1 MQSVAR
7 VGRAGWQDQE
17 ISQLKKAVQLAGG
30 KGEPLRSVF
39 DNIGQ
44 ELGRKP
50 NSVRNFYYASLK
62 REEAGDV
69 PTAAP
74 FETFSQDE
82 VRSLIREVLMARA
95 KGVSVRACV
104 QTLARGDRKLMLR
117 YQNKYR
123 SVLKSKPYLI
133 REIMEEI
140 TEDGEQVFDPYAV
153 STLHTKPLHEN
164 ITSTIVNSG
173 DPALLGLLRGLD
185 TLLARAGMMDAEPL
199 KTACEP
205 LVQSVKDFLGLTM
218 EQREKELSAFSET
231 LSERIGELENVMGM

>member
-7 VGRAGWQDQE
+7 VGRAGWLDQE
-17 ISQLKKAVQLAGG
+17 ISQLKKAVQVAGG

-62 REEAGDV
+62 REDAGGV
-69 PTAAP
+69 PSAAP
-74 FETFSQDE
+74 FETFSQQE
-82 VRSLIREVLMARA
+82 VRYLIREVLMARA

-104 QTLARGDRKLMLR
+104 QTLAQGDRKLMLR

-123 SVLKSKPYLI
+123 SVLKSKPHFI

-140 TEDGEQVFDPYAV
+140 EGAGEQAFDPYAV
-153 STLHTKPLHEN
+153 STLHTRPLHES

-185 TLLARAGMMDAEPL
+185 TLLQRAGMMDAEPL
-199 KTACEP
+199 KAACEP
-205 LVQSVKDFLGLTM
+205 LVQSVKDFLGLSM
-218 EQREKELSAFSET
+218 ERREKELLAFSEI
-231 LSERIGELENVMGM
+231 LSERIGELENVIGM

>member
-1 MQSVAR
+1 MHSVAR

-44 ELGRKP
+44 ALGRKP

-62 REEAGDV
+62 REETGDI

-74 FETFSQDE
+74 FETFSHHE
-82 VRSLIREVLMARA
+82 VRSLIREVLIARA

-104 QTLARGDRKLMLR
+104 QTLSGGDRKLMLR

-123 SVLKSKPYLI
+123 SVLKSKPHLI

-140 TEDGEQVFDPYAV
+140 AEDGEAVFDPYAV
-153 STLHTKPLHEN
+153 STMQTKPMHEN

-185 TLLARAGMMDAEPL
+185 TLLARAGMMDTEPL
-199 KTACEP
+199 KSACQP
-205 LVQSVKDFLGLTM
+205 LVQSVKNFLGLTM
-218 EQREKELSAFSET
+218 EQREKELAAFSQT
-231 LSERIGELENVMGM
+231 LSERIGELENAMGM

>member
-1 MQSVAR
+1 MQSVTR

-44 ELGRKP
+44 ALGRKP

-62 REEAGDV
+62 REEAGDI

-74 FETFSQDE
+74 FETFAQDE
-82 VRSLIREVLMARA
+82 VRSLVREVLAARA
-95 KGVSVRACV
+95 RGVSVRACV
-104 QTLARGDRKLMLR
+104 QTLAKGDRKLMLR

-123 SVLKSKPYLI
+123 SVLKSKPHLI
-133 REIMEEI
+133 REIMEEMAM
-140 TEDGEQVFDPYAV
+140 DGEQVFDPYAIH
-153 STLHTKPLHEN
+153 TLQTKPLHEN
-164 ITSTIVNSG
+164 ITSTIINSG

-185 TLLARAGMMDAEPL
+185 TLLSRAGMMDTEPL
-199 KTACEP
+199 KNACEP
-205 LVQSVKDFLGLTM
+205 LVQSVKDFLGLPM
-218 EQREKELSAFSET
+218 EQRARELAGFCETMSET
-231 LSERIGELENVMGM
+231 IGELENAMGM